1 MDGDQIRGSSSDRN
15 LEYCR
20 CRRNGVHYA
29 TIAEFLAS
37 LNIND
42 TTLGSVQD
50 LKTLTLED
58 YLKIMRGADKEQ
70 GNGDITLETRKMEK
84 KAIQEMLILWSHQSF
99 KIYSNNLA
107 NHPIYFITFSI
118 IYIEHISQGF

>member
-84 KAIQEMLILWSHQSF
+84 KAIQEISRQRQSDSKIPGKSH
-99 KIYSNNLA
+99 I
-107 NHPIYFITFSI
+107 
-118 IYIEHISQGF
+118 ISQYAEPIWI

>member
-1 MDGDQIRGSSSDRN
+1 MDGDQIRRSSSDRN
-15 LEYCR
+15 LEYSR

-70 GNGDITLETRKMEK
+70 GDGDITLETRKKEK
-84 KAIQEMLILWSHQSF
+84 KAIQEINRQRQSDLKNSGKSH
-99 KIYSNNLA
+99 I
-107 NHPIYFITFSI
+107 
-118 IYIEHISQGF
+118 ISQYAEQIWI